1 MNADHLSAEKV
12 PSEFASILSY
22 AERWGI
28 QDDIDRETA
37 IEEATQE
44 ELADVASC
52 LDSID
57 DGILVAW
64 LTGPESRKSP
74 IAKEHVAITCLTMAV
89 QSAKAEIKRRNREEP
104 KTIGDTDRSRR
115 NRESM

>member
-12 PSEFASILSY
+12 PSKLESILSY

-52 LDSID
+52 LDSTD
-57 DGILVAW
+57 DGILVEW
-64 LTGPESRKSP
+64 LTGLESRKLP
-74 IAKEHVAITCLTMAV
+74 LTKEYVAITCLTMAV
-89 QSAKAEIKRRNREEP
+89 QSAKAEMKRRNRA
-104 KTIGDTDRSRR
+104 KQS
-115 NRESM
+115 